1 MVKSDCDYTVGKWGV
16 CYSDFRL
23 YDFSKEGKGECAGIR
38 MYIDES
44 NAEKRI
50 KPTYCLFKQNDNDEY
65 FWATIVDAP
74 EIGPK
79 ETKFL
84 IVPSSSVPNEIL
96 QDPYMLCPK
105 E

>member
-1 MVKSDCDYTVGKWGV
+1 MTENKYDYTVGKWGV

-23 YDFSKEGKGECAGIR
+23 YDFSKEGKGECVGVR
-38 MYIDES
+38 MYIDGS
-44 NAEKRI
+44 NTDHI
-50 KPTYCLFKQNDNDEY
+50 QPTYCLFKRKDNGKY

-84 IVPSSSVPNEIL
+84 IVPSSSLPQEIL
-96 QDPYMLCPK
+96 QDPYMLRPK